1 MFSRESPATRQ
12 TSLENFFSSVVGS
25 LHFVCVFIVVKN
37 QILTVLD
44 KINVKSIKKV
54 IVAYEPVWAIGTGKT
69 ATPRQAQEMHCYIR
83 NLIKEKFGLE
93 ISETIKIIYGGS
105 CNKNNAKDLFKQ
117 KDIDGGLV
125 GGASLIFDDFI
136 EIVRIGELF

>member
-1 MFSRESPATRQ
+1 M
-12 TSLENFFSSVVGS
+12 
-25 LHFVCVFIVVKN
+25 HF
-37 QILTVLD
+37 
-44 KINVKSIKKV
+44 
-54 IVAYEPVWAIGTGKT
+54 
-69 ATPRQAQEMHCYIR
+69 YIR

>member
-1 MFSRESPATRQ
+1 
-12 TSLENFFSSVVGS
+12 
-25 LHFVCVFIVVKN
+25 
-37 QILTVLD
+37 
-44 KINVKSIKKV
+44 
-54 IVAYEPVWAIGTGKT
+54 
-69 ATPRQAQEMHCYIR
+69 MHSYIR
-83 NLIKEKFGLE
+83 NLILEKYGSE
-93 ISETIKIIYGGS
+93 ISETIKIVYGGS

>member
-1 MFSRESPATRQ
+1 MYRFKITLPLFVPIFCVGEQ
-12 TSLENFFSSVVGS
+12 ENDRDKNE
-25 LHFVCVFIVVKN
+25 HFKVVKN

-54 IVAYEPVWAIGTGKT
+54 IVAYEPVWAIGTGNT
-69 ATPRQAQEMHCYIR
+69 ATPRQAQEMHFYIR

-93 ISETIKIIYGGS
+93 ISETIKIVYGGS

>member
-1 MFSRESPATRQ
+1 MKRLGVSCQ
-12 TSLENFFSSVVGS
+12 KSLIYIDRDKNE
-25 LHFVCVFIVVKN
+25 HFKVVKN
-37 QILTVLD
+37 QILSVLD
-44 KINVKSIKKV
+44 KINVKSIKRL

-69 ATPRQAQEMHCYIR
+69 ATPSQAQEMHLYIR
-83 NLIKEKFGLE
+83 NLIKEKYGLE
-93 ISETIKIIYGGS
+93 ISETIKIVYGGS

-125 GGASLIFDDFI
+125 GGASLIHDDFI